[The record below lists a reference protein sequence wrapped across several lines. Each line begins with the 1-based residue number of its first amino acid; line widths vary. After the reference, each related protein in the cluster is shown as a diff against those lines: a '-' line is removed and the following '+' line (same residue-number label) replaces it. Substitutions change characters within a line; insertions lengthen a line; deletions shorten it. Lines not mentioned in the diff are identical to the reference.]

1 MLVELIITNVGLIVS
16 IASILSLGAL
26 VLKKGGDKTTRFA
39 FLGVTLSV
47 AIFQAAHLLG
57 INEIEPQQSRAYL
70 MGTTATLMLV
80 AFTTHVV
87 YLMLGE
93 AVKRR
98 FLIYSIYGVAFG
110 LLIYF
115 NLFPAHFLRT
125 SEPKLYL
132 PNYYAP
138 GPFYWLLI
146 AFLTVVVATFLFHLI
161 SAYTKSDDPLF
172 KNRLKYFISGTAAS
186 YFFGSLA
193 FFLVYDIKV
202 DPIFMVFAGIYTAPF
217 AYGIIRYRMM
227 NIEIIAKRALLY
239 ASLIVFAG
247 FILSAINFFNQYL
260 AVKVSGFPPWL
271 IPAISAVLIVGL
283 GAFIWRKIREAD
295 ALKYEFIT
303 VVTHKFRT
311 PLTYIK
317 WSAEALRATSDEE
330 RRKESLSR
338 INQATEKMVDLT
350 ETLIGLTDY
359 DSSAHLYK
367 IEPVDLEV
375 LAAEATM
382 GLSNQLK
389 DKNIALSA
397 EISKDLAA
405 RADYRRLQSVIHT
418 LVENAI
424 TYTPANG
431 KIEILGNEENGKVA
445 LSIKDSG
452 IGLSREE
459 IHHIFDKFFRG
470 KRARATDTEGLG
482 VGLYV
487 ARNIMDRLGGEIT
500 AESAGENKGATFTL
514 RLPMAKVT
522 KEKMNK

>member
-1 MLVELIITNVGLIVS
+1 M
-16 IASILSLGAL
+16 
-26 VLKKGGDKTTRFA
+26 
-39 FLGVTLSV
+39 
-47 AIFQAAHLLG
+47 
-57 INEIEPQQSRAYL
+57 
-70 MGTTATLMLV
+70 
-80 AFTTHVV
+80 
-87 YLMLGE
+87 
-93 AVKRR
+93 
-98 FLIYSIYGVAFG
+98 
-110 LLIYF
+110 
-115 NLFPAHFLRT
+115 
-125 SEPKLYL
+125 
-132 PNYYAP
+132 
-138 GPFYWLLI
+138 
-146 AFLTVVVATFLFHLI
+146 
-161 SAYTKSDDPLF
+161 
-172 KNRLKYFISGTAAS
+172 
-186 YFFGSLA
+186 
-193 FFLVYDIKV
+193 
-202 DPIFMVFAGIYTAPF
+202 
-217 AYGIIRYRMM
+217 
-227 NIEIIAKRALLY
+227 
-239 ASLIVFAG
+239 
-247 FILSAINFFNQYL
+247 
-260 AVKVSGFPPWL
+260 
-271 IPAISAVLIVGL
+271 
-283 GAFIWRKIREAD
+283 
-295 ALKYEFIT
+295 
-303 VVTHKFRT
+303 VTHKFRT